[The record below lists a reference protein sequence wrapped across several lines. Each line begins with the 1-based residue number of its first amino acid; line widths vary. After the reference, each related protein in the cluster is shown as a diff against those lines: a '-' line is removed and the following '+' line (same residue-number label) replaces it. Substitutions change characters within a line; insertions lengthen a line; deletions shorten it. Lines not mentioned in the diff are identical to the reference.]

1 MKVLLIFI
9 VLLIALSC
17 TLVYLNYLLFK
28 KLERKESD
36 NKIISDELIK
46 EKTKRMLIWKITK
59 PSDDVIM
66 SILWQEEVCDT
77 IISFIE
83 YKIAVKTDSIRS
95 IERTEEKIWRVNELH
110 ELLAYFDKVKR
121 EAPNLMKK
129 IKEREEKKNI
139 WQWLV

>member
-1 MKVLLIFI
+1 MKILLIVII
-9 VLLIALSC
+9 VFVIFS
-17 TLVYLNYLLFK
+17 LVQIYINYTLFK
-28 KLERKESD
+28 KFERQKD
-36 NKIISDELIK
+36 NNSLISDELIK

-66 SILWQEEVCDT
+66 SILWQEEICDT
-77 IISFIE
+77 LISFFE

>member
-1 MKVLLIFI
+1 MKILLIIIIFLVVFLFI
-9 VLLIALSC
+9 Q
-17 TLVYLNYLLFK
+17 VYFNYSLFK
-28 KLERKESD
+28 KLEHQKD
-36 NKIISDELIK
+36 NNSLISDELIK
-46 EKTKRMLIWKITK
+46 EKTKRILIWKIVK
-59 PSDDVIM
+59 PSDDMIT
-66 SILWQEEVCDT
+66 SILWQEEICD
-77 IISFIE
+77 ILISFLE

-95 IERTEEKIWRVNELH
+95 MEKTEEKIWRVNELH

>member
-1 MKVLLIFI
+1 M
-9 VLLIALSC
+9 
-17 TLVYLNYLLFK
+17 
-28 KLERKESD
+28 
-36 NKIISDELIK
+36 
-46 EKTKRMLIWKITK
+46 IT
-59 PSDDVIM
+59 
-66 SILWQEEVCDT
+66 SILWQEEICD
-77 IISFIE
+77 ILISFLE

-95 IERTEEKIWRVNELH
+95 MEKTEEKIWRVNELH